1 MRVTVVGI
9 NYHPETTGIGPFN
22 SGLCEYLAK
31 DHEVEMISTF
41 SYYPLWK
48 KIPEEEKLLFRTDE
62 IGPVTV
68 HRGWHYVPAVAT
80 AIKRMIHELTFIG
93 SSVLRALF
101 SKRPDVY
108 VVVAP
113 PLLSG
118 LAVGFIAKLKGR
130 PVIFHIQDLQPD
142 AAVWLG
148 MLTQGWLIKTLYWF
162 EALTYQWMNVVS
174 GITPAMVSVLLEKD
188 LPRKKVKLLPNWI
201 PINRDAERP
210 TRNSEEAM
218 TVRRNL
224 GVADETF
231 LAVYSGN
238 LGSKQGLDVLLD
250 AALELKKRNI
260 PASKITLMI
269 CGDGAEKVRLTEK
282 ADELGLDNLIF
293 RPLLPYEDYLAILTA
308 IDVSLVTQVLGS
320 GKAFFPSK
328 VLSILA
334 AGCPIL
340 AVCDDES
347 PLHESLSEAT
357 AGVTAHP
364 EDPAAIVNQL
374 EGLAKAP
381 EMLETYSKSGFVW
394 VKRFSPETVL
404 ANFDS
409 VLQAMSEKDVRLL

>member
-22 SGLCEYLAK
+22 TGLCEYLAK

-48 KIPEEEKLLFRTDE
+48 KNPEDEKLLFRTDD
-62 IGPVTV
+62 IKTVTV
-68 HRGWHYVPAVAT
+68 HRGWHYVPVIAT
-80 AIKRMIHELTFIG
+80 AIKRMVHELTFIG

-101 SKRPDVY
+101 SQRPDVY

-118 LAVGFIAKLKGR
+118 LAIGFIAKLKGR

-148 MLTQGWLIKTLYWF
+148 MLTQRWLIKTLYWF
-162 EALTYQWMNVVS
+162 EALTYQWMDVVS
-174 GITPAMVSVLLEKD
+174 GITPAMVSVLLDKN
-188 LPRKKVKLLPNWI
+188 LPRQKVKLLPNWI
-201 PINRDAERP
+201 PISQDAERP
-210 TRNSEEAM
+210 ARNTDTAM
-218 TVRRNL
+218 SVRRDL
-224 GVADETF
+224 GLADDTF

-250 AALELKKRNI
+250 AALELKKRNV

-282 ADELGLDNLIF
+282 ANELGLENLVF
-293 RPLLPYEDYLAILTA
+293 KPLLPYADYQAILTS

-347 PLHESLSEAT
+347 PLHESLAEAN
-357 AGVTAHP
+357 AGVSAHP
-364 EDPAAIVNQL
+364 EEPADMVDQVL
-374 EGLAKAP
+374 RLANEP
-381 EMLETYSKSGFVW
+381 EILETYSKSGFTW

-409 VLQAMSEKDVRLL
+409 VLQAMSEKQTRLL

>member
-22 SGLCEYLAK
+22 TGLCEYLVQ

-41 SYYPLWK
+41 SYYPLWR
-48 KIPEEEKLLFRTDE
+48 KIKGEEKLLSRTDNIE
-62 IGPVTV
+62 EVTV
-68 HRGWHYVPAVAT
+68 HRGWHYVPAKAT

-118 LAVGFIAKLKGR
+118 LAIGFIARLKGR

-148 MLTQGWLIKTLYWF
+148 MLTQTWLIKTLYWF

-174 GITPAMVSVLLEKD
+174 GITPAMVSVLLEKN
-188 LPRKKVKLLPNWI
+188 LTRKKVKLLPNWI
-201 PINRDAERP
+201 PVSRDASRPER
-210 TRNSEEAM
+210 RGEAAM
-218 TVRRNL
+218 AVRRGL
-224 GVADETF
+224 GIADETF

-250 AALELKKRNI
+250 VASELKANEI
-260 PASKITLMI
+260 PASQITLMI

-282 ADELGLDNLIF
+282 AEELGLDNLMF
-293 RPLLPYEDYLAILTA
+293 QPLLPYEDYKAILTA

-347 PLHESLSEAT
+347 PLHESLSEAN

-364 EDPAAIVNQL
+364 EKPDEIVKRL
-374 EGLAKAP
+374 ESLASNR
-381 EMLETYSKSGFVW
+381 ELLDTYSKSGFTW

-409 VLQAMSEKDVRLL
+409 VLQAMSEKETRLL